1 MKNTL
6 LIILL
11 ISLISC
17 NNAEK
22 KVNET
27 PTINQEIPV
36 EKELTVSMEF
46 KSNKEDELV
55 FMLNDVVV
63 DEFQKKNIHIF
74 EKIIPTTTSDS
85 FEGSF
90 GVNNISNKFIISLG
104 KNELKEIEI
113 LAINFKY
120 GDKSVSVSPKDLE
133 KYFALS
139 KFSVLDTVSYKITT
153 RKVDNY
159 HDPRL
164 YMRKKLMDELTQ

>member
-6 LIILL
+6 LLVLL
-11 ISLISC
+11 MSFLSC

-22 KVNET
+22 KANET
-27 PTINQEIPV
+27 PVVNQDAPI
-36 EKELTVSMEF
+36 EKELIVSMKF
-46 KSNKEDELV
+46 KTNKEDELV
-55 FMLNDVVV
+55 FMLNDIVV

-90 GVNNISNKFIISLG
+90 GINNISNKFIISLG
-104 KNELKEIEI
+104 KNEVKEIEI

-120 GDKSVSVSPKDLE
+120 GDKSVSVPPQDLE

-139 KFSVLDTVSYKITT
+139 KFSVLDTLSYKITT
-153 RKVDNY
+153 KKVDNY

-164 YMRKKLMDELTQ
+164 YMRKLLIDELTQ